1 MEADRNI
8 ADKLK
13 NVWHAEIGSIQALK
27 NCISAVRRGGFV
39 SVVGVYGIPY
49 DAFPLAQIFDK
60 GIRMAFGQALVQR
73 YIDKLMKHLEE
84 GKIKLNDIITHRL
97 PLSDAPRGY
106 EIFSEKKEG
115 CVKVVLT
122 P

>member
-8 ADKLK
+8 ADKLG
-13 NVWHAEIGSIQALK
+13 NIWRAQIGSTKVLE

-49 DAFPLAQIFDK
+49 KFPLGQVFDK
-60 GIRMAFGQALVQR
+60 GIRLAFGQAPVQK
-73 YIDKLMKHLEE
+73 YIDELLTLIEQR
-84 GKIKLNDIITHRL
+84 KIKLNDIITHRL
-97 PLSDAPRGY
+97 PLEKAPEAY
-106 EIFSEKKEG
+106 EIFSEKKDG
-115 CVKVVLT
+115 CVKVVLK